1 MRWMLLITIS
11 ILLISGFTFAVDSLK
26 KVPMPM
32 TSEEAQPITDVI
44 ESMLIALKLND
55 THRAYFAFTSK
66 QFQQATSF
74 DQFKEFAVR
83 YPEFG
88 KFQSITF
95 QDKHLA
101 GDIATFTGTLTTQ
114 DGTTSN
120 IKFDLI
126 RENLQWKIMGMQ
138 MNPGNY

>member
-1 MRWMLLITIS
+1 MRWVFLIITLTLVIT
-11 ILLISGFTFAVDSLK
+11 GFTFAFDK

-55 THRAYFAFTSK
+55 IYRAYFAFTSK

-74 DQFKEFAVR
+74 DQFKEFATR
-83 YPEFG
+83 YPEFS
-88 KFQSITF
+88 KFQSIAY

-101 GDIATFTGTLTTQ
+101 GDIASFTGTITTQ
-114 DGTTSN
+114 DGTTSH
-120 IKFDLI
+120 IKLDLI
-126 RENLQWKIMGMQ
+126 RENQQWKIMGMQ
-138 MNPGNY
+138 MIPGN